1 MKPSPSRSQLGQMV
15 QQQCTPCRSEVF
27 PPLPPFPRM
36 CSTME
41 HAWLSR
47 FPIREFKSSTWFLQ
61 KSFYR
66 CVGIPVVFETI
77 LLNSHPSVTD
87 FTLTLNT
94 PEQPWT
100 NTSSTS
106 SWSILYKNSKDWKV
120 VYCWFFLSSHIMG
133 HVSASACVCFYK
145 YKHVHHHNPRNCSD

>member
-1 MKPSPSRSQLGQMV
+1 MV

-41 HAWLSR
+41 HAWLSC

-61 KSFYR
+61 KSLYR

-87 FTLTLNT
+87 FNLTLNT

-106 SWSILYKNSKDWKV
+106 LWSILYENSKDWKV
-120 VYCWFFLSSHIMG
+120 AYCWFFLSSHIMVWVHQ
-133 HVSASACVCFYK
+133 HVYAFTSTSMYTITIPGTALINHYVIYS
-145 YKHVHHHNPRNCSD
+145 